1 MNNIMVCD
9 DDKEI
14 VDAIEAYL
22 KSEGYNILKCY
33 SGKQAIEIV
42 EKNEVHLIIMDIMMP
57 EMSGFEVCD
66 IIRKRN
72 DYTDTPIIFLTA
84 KTEKESVIEGFKL
97 GAQDYITKPFDTSE
111 LLARVRT
118 HLELRYRKKQLEEIN
133 NHLEELVKER
143 TKELEIA
150 NEKLSAANEELMKL
164 DIAKSEFLHIIAHEI
179 RTPLNGIKGSIDI
192 IRELNEANSLGVL
205 FNILDESVTRLEK
218 FSLVALKITQLQ
230 AGKYELDMQILPC
243 DNIIKTTLDKFKQL
257 IERKSIKV
265 VQTIDKDCMIFGD
278 LELLSSCFYS
288 LIDNAIKFSPE
299 KGNIYIN
306 IENSEN
312 HILIQIVDEG
322 PGFSQKALDNLFKLF
337 SPGVKHINENEGLD
351 LALVKMIMDAHNGEI
366 QINNYEKGAVVSLIF
381 PKFSK

>member
-1 MNNIMVCD
+1 
-9 DDKEI
+9 
-14 VDAIEAYL
+14 
-22 KSEGYNILKCY
+22 
-33 SGKQAIEIV
+33 
-42 EKNEVHLIIMDIMMP
+42 MP